1 MKRLFL
7 HPDPK
12 IGASGSADYSKWQ
25 QGSTVLKQAG
35 LGENEMLDIGQQL
48 ASGDVAGAAGDAVT
62 KMTGNQT
69 AGAAA
74 QVLVDIVKTV
84 IMKGAAAVDAADRA
98 ELANSKKQME
108 GISNTTTKTFNAA
121 DEYTRIMT
129 EKLSAT
135 AITGQ
140 SEIDDLITIIM
151 DNSQK
156 LKENVDENKST
167 NEEKQEQIQKNNQTI
182 EQNRN
187 KMSSLLSEIRNK
199 KSEANVKVQ
208 QNGTGKK
215 ENENTGDKS
224 GTFLLGSTN
233 TPEIDGLIQQYNTL
247 MLDTEM
253 LTMLN
258 TYLTDQITTNTEKT
272 SELAEGTIE
281 VTEEQS
287 KEIDGKVFDIMAE
300 ADNAKR
306 AINEVKTVLDGQLP
320 KLDEAAKIRIAGEMT
335 KAAIS
340 GTESGLLAAAA
351 AAMGLSSVFS
361 FGSTASEAIELGQ
374 GAGNKLKILSDAT
387 LQASVEKTMKTYMD
401 NVMKQCLGNVLDG
414 IGFEGELRTQLLSYF
429 DESKNLLAENIE
441 KNENSKEE
449 ISDGAD
455 SQTVTNS

>member
-129 EKLSAT
+129 EKLNAT

-140 SEIDDLITIIM
+140 SEIDGLITIIM

-253 LTMLN
+253 LTTLN

-272 SELAEGTIE
+272 SDW
-281 VTEEQS
+281 Q
-287 KEIDGKVFDIMAE
+287 KE
-300 ADNAKR
+300 R
-306 AINEVKTVLDGQLP
+306 
-320 KLDEAAKIRIAGEMT
+320 
-335 KAAIS
+335 
-340 GTESGLLAAAA
+340 
-351 AAMGLSSVFS
+351 
-361 FGSTASEAIELGQ
+361 
-374 GAGNKLKILSDAT
+374 LK
-387 LQASVEKTMKTYMD
+387 
-401 NVMKQCLGNVLDG
+401 
-414 IGFEGELRTQLLSYF
+414 
-429 DESKNLLAENIE
+429 
-441 KNENSKEE
+441 
-449 ISDGAD
+449 
-455 SQTVTNS
+455 